1 MQKSLNRSVKKLFS
15 RYKQQFL
22 DHLSDIKKSPDNT
35 LRTYDIALTQMLD
48 LIEIEKNRAG
58 YIFLLMPFR
67 QHIAKQNKKTITKK
81 LSAVRSFVSYLE
93 EVKQL
98 SVVLRDDESVK
109 VTTSLPKPIEHRFII
124 QALEQATQ
132 DEKLLIVMLYSLGL
146 RISELTSLE
155 IGNIKKQWL
164 RVTGKG
170 GKMRDIPLSQ
180 ALKKEMDYYC
190 TLNKP
195 KKFFF
200 EKNGVKLSEDSLR
213 YKLNKTFK
221 RIGLR
226 VTPHQLR
233 HSFAT
238 SLLNGGARIE
248 DVSELLGHESI
259 ATTQIYTQL
268 ASDLKMH
275 SYNSAH
281 PLGTIKED

>member
-1 MQKSLNRSVKKLFS
+1 MKKLFS
-15 RYKQQFL
+15 RYKQEFL
-22 DHLSDIKKSPDNT
+22 NYLADIKKSPDNT
-35 LRTYDIALTQMLD
+35 LRTYDIALTQMLQSVA
-48 LIEIEKNRAG
+48 IEKDNG
-58 YIFLLMPFR
+58 VYILPLMPFR
-67 QHIAKQNKKTITKK
+67 QKIAKQNKKTITKK
-81 LSAVRSFVSYLE
+81 LSAIRSFVSYLE
-93 EVKQL
+93 DIKQIDII
-98 SVVLRDDESVK
+98 LRDDESVK
-109 VTTSLPKPIEHRFII
+109 VNRALPKPIEHRHIL
-124 QALEQATQ
+124 QALKEA
-132 DEKLLIVMLYSLGL
+132 EKEERLIVVMLYSLGL
-146 RISELTSLE
+146 RISELTALE
-155 IGNIKKQWL
+155 VGNIKERWL

-170 GKMRDIPLSQ
+170 GKMRDIPLSG

-190 TLNKP
+190 TLTNP

-200 EKNGVKLSEDSLR
+200 EKKGVKLSEDSLR

-221 RIGLR
+221 RIGLH

-259 ATTQIYTQL
+259 ATTQVYTQL

-281 PLGTIKED
+281 PLGTAKEE